1 MKTFNCQACQNLLFF
16 ENVLCVGCGRVLGYL
31 ADVGLVSALEPA
43 GDDLWRPLASEAE
56 SRHYRMCLNYRQ
68 EYVCNWMIPAEEG
81 EAFCLACRLNQT
93 IPDLSRPENRTYWQR
108 IESAK
113 RWLIYGLLNLHL
125 PLVNKQQDPEH
136 GLAFAFLSAPDP
148 GAQTDNTVMTGHD
161 HGLIT
166 LNVAEADD
174 AVREETRL
182 KMHEGYRTL
191 LGHFRHEV
199 GHYYWDR
206 LISAGDQLQPF
217 RTLFG
222 DERVDY
228 DRALQHHYN
237 YATPPDWQERF
248 VSAYASMHPW
258 EDWAE
263 SWAHYLHIVDTL
275 ETARNFSLRIRT
287 PGSSQQAGVGEA
299 GVAEYQPRSFTAMME
314 SWFPLTS
321 AINSL
326 NRSMGQPDMYPFV
339 LSPTAIEKLGFVHDI
354 IGRATSQWRWSG

>member
-1 MKTFNCQACQNLLFF
+1 MKIFNCQACQNLIFF
-16 ENVLCVGCGRVLGYL
+16 ENVQCVGCGHILGYL
-31 ADVGLVSALEPA
+31 ADVGLVSALESA
-43 GDDLWRPLASEAE
+43 GDNLWRPLAPEAQ

-68 EYVCNWMIPAEEG
+68 EHVCNWMIHAEEG

-93 IPDLSRPENRTYWQR
+93 IPDLSKPENRPYWQR

-113 RWLIYGLLNLHL
+113 RWLVYSLLNLHL
-125 PLVNKQQDPEH
+125 PLMNKQQNPEH

-148 GAQTDNTVMTGHD
+148 RAQTNNTVMTGHD
-161 HGLIT
+161 NGLIT

-206 LISAGDQLQPF
+206 LIGPSEQLEPF
-217 RTLFG
+217 RRLFG
-222 DERVDY
+222 DERIDY
-228 DRALQHHYN
+228 DGALQHYYN
-237 YATPPDWQERF
+237 NIPPADWQERF
-248 VSAYASMHPW
+248 VSAYASVHPW

-275 ETARNFSLRIRT
+275 ETARNFSLRIQT
-287 PGSSQQAGVGEA
+287 PGTGHETVVGKTDL
-299 GVAEYQPRSFTAMME
+299 AEYQPQLFTAMME
-314 SWFPLTS
+314 SWFPLTY

-354 IGRATSQWRWSG
+354 IGRAASQS